1 MLKAI
6 VMNSK
11 DNVATVIDD
20 IPLKGKVHVFSYSG
34 EIAAEIQVIK
44 AIPFGHKIALFDT
57 DRGDEIIKYAEVIG
71 MATKAIKKGDYVHIH
86 NVKSAILYG
95 NK

>member
-34 EIAAEIQVIK
+34 EI